1 MFNKFFIF
9 SNNINARMCKIN
21 LPFTLYRKKNSFLNF
36 FSSKKNNKLEKTN
49 KENKFDLS
57 NDNDV
62 ETDYKYLKIDEIETI
77 DENIRSPV
85 IKEYFI

>member
-1 MFNKFFIF
+1 
-9 SNNINARMCKIN
+9 MCKIN

-49 KENKFDLS
+49 KENKSDLS
-57 NDNDV
+57 NDNDT
-62 ETDYKYLKIDEIETI
+62 ETDYKYLKIEEIETV

>member
-9 SNNINARMCKIN
+9 SNNINTRMCKIN
-21 LPFTLYRKKNSFLNF
+21 LLFTLYRKKNSFLNF
-36 FSSKKNNKLEKTN
+36 FSSKKNNKLEKIN
-49 KENKFDLS
+49 KENKSDLS
-57 NDNDV
+57 NDNNA
-62 ETDYKYLKIDEIETI
+62 ETDYKYLKIEEIEMD

>member
-1 MFNKFFIF
+1 MFSKFFIF

-21 LPFTLYRKKNSFLNF
+21 LPFTLYRKKNKFLNY
-36 FSSKKNNKLEKTN
+36 FSIKKNNKLEKTN
-49 KENKFDLS
+49 KENNSEISS
-57 NDNDV
+57 NNDIK
-62 ETDYKYLKIDEIETI
+62 TDYKYLKIDEIDTI

>member
-1 MFNKFFIF
+1 MFSKFFIF
-9 SNNINARMCKIN
+9 SNNINTRMCKIN

-36 FSSKKNNKLEKTN
+36 FCLKKNNKLEKTN
-49 KENKFDLS
+49 KENKSDLS
-57 NDNDV
+57 TNDT
-62 ETDYKYLKIDEIETI
+62 ETDYKYLKIEEIETV